1 MGQAEFLEAKPGTKG
16 LRKTCWLQAYRLPK
30 ATKDLRPRDTWRPNE
45 EQRSYLPM
53 LSNQYKRL
61 DMTQAPRHDPLDF
74 AKHTPVANNV
84 KKRETHR
91 ATGQGVEKSM
101 AKGKQVK
108 GKKVDKSKTPGSR
121 DYGFRSKTV
130 KK

>member
-1 MGQAEFLEAKPGTKG
+1 
-16 LRKTCWLQAYRLPK
+16 
-30 ATKDLRPRDTWRPNE
+30 
-45 EQRSYLPM
+45 M
-53 LSNQYKRL
+53 LSNQYKKL

-91 ATGQGVEKSM
+91 ATGQGVKKSM

-121 DYGFRSKTV
+121 AYGLRSKTV